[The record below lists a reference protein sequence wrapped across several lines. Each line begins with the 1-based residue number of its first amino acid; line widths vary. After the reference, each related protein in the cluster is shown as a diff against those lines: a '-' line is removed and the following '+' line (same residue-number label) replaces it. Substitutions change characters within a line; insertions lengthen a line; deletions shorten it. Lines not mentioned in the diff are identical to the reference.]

1 MFIREKEAHCKKCQA
16 TILNVPLY
24 MSNFHINVGTDWS
37 GYREETLT
45 GDLQWNCPMCNHTNI
60 EDVRLLLSEEAY
72 ISVIVNR
79 CDGYS
84 REEVKYN

>member
-1 MFIREKEAHCKKCQA
+1 MFIREKEAYCKKCQA

-24 MSNFHINVGTDWS
+24 MSNFHINIGETWN

-45 GDLQWNCPMCNHTNI
+45 GDLQWNCPMCNHINR
-60 EDVRLLLSEEAY
+60 EDIRLILNEEAY

-79 CDGYS
+79 LNGYS

>member
-1 MFIREKEAHCKKCQA
+1 ME
-16 TILNVPLY
+16 
-24 MSNFHINVGTDWS
+24 MSDFHINIGETCN

-45 GDLQWNCPMCNHTNI
+45 GALQWNCPMCNHTNI
-60 EDVRLLLSEEAY
+60 EDIRLILNEEAY

-79 CDGYS
+79 LNGYS